1 MNRMFKL
8 IAALSLIIS
17 TIMMTTSCKNTD
29 PSVLKIFVRSSSNE
43 LLEGAQVVVIGDLQ
57 SNPPTNVFVDT
68 LITNSSGFVV
78 FNMNNYF
85 DAASEANST
94 GYFDVIAKKNT
105 KSGSGY
111 VRCRMHLTTVETVFL
126 LN

>member
-57 SNPPTNVFVDT
+57 SNPPTNAFVDT

>member
-8 IAALSLIIS
+8 IAALSLIVS

-57 SNPPTNVFVDT
+57 SNPPTNAFVDT

>member
-1 MNRMFKL
+1 MFKL

-17 TIMMTTSCKNTD
+17 AIMMTTSCKNTD

-57 SNPPTNVFVDT
+57 SNPPTNAFVDT

>member
-1 MNRMFKL
+1 MFKL

-17 TIMMTTSCKNTD
+17 AIMMTTSCKNTD

-57 SNPPTNVFVDT
+57 SNPPTNAFVDT

-85 DAASEANST
+85 DTASEANST

>member
-1 MNRMFKL
+1 MFKL

-57 SNPPTNVFVDT
+57 SNPPTNAFVDT

-85 DAASEANST
+85 DA
-94 GYFDVIAKKNT
+94 V
-105 KSGSGY
+105 
-111 VRCRMHLTTVETVFL
+111 

>member
-1 MNRMFKL
+1 MFKL

-57 SNPPTNVFVDT
+57 SNPPTNAFVDT
-68 LITNSSGFVV
+68 LITNSSGFVI

>member
-17 TIMMTTSCKNTD
+17 VIMMTTSCKNTD

-57 SNPPTNVFVDT
+57 SNPPTNAFVDT

>member
-1 MNRMFKL
+1 
-8 IAALSLIIS
+8 
-17 TIMMTTSCKNTD
+17 
-29 PSVLKIFVRSSSNE
+29 
-43 LLEGAQVVVIGDLQ
+43 
-57 SNPPTNVFVDT
+57 
-68 LITNSSGFVV
+68 
-78 FNMNNYF
+78 MNNYF

>member
-1 MNRMFKL
+1 
-8 IAALSLIIS
+8 
-17 TIMMTTSCKNTD
+17 MTTSCKNTD

-57 SNPPTNVFVDT
+57 SNPPTNAFVDT

>member
-1 MNRMFKL
+1 MIKL

-57 SNPPTNVFVDT
+57 SNPPTNAFVDT

>member
-1 MNRMFKL
+1 MFKL

-57 SNPPTNVFVDT
+57 SNPPTNAFVDT

>member
-1 MNRMFKL
+1 MFKF

-57 SNPPTNVFVDT
+57 SNPPTNAFVDT

>member
-1 MNRMFKL
+1 MFKL
-8 IAALSLIIS
+8 ITALSIIIS
-17 TIMMTTSCKNTD
+17 TMMVTASCKNTD
-29 PSVLKIFVRSSSNE
+29 PSVLKIFVRSASNE
-43 LLEGAQVVVIGDLQ
+43 LLEGAQVVVVGDLQ

-68 LITNSSGFVV
+68 LITNSSGFVE
-78 FNMNNYF
+78 FKMNNYF
-85 DAASEANST
+85 DAAGESNST

-111 VRCRMHLTTVETVFL
+111 VRCRAHLTTVETIFL

>member
-1 MNRMFKL
+1 MFKL

-17 TIMMTTSCKNTD
+17 AIMMTTSRKNTD

-57 SNPPTNVFVDT
+57 SNPPTNAFVDT

-85 DAASEANST
+85 DTASEANST

>member
-17 TIMMTTSCKNTD
+17 AIMMTTSCKNTD

-57 SNPPTNVFVDT
+57 SNPPTNAFVDT